1 MRKSLMMLVLLA
13 IVGCSMTERKGFVM
27 EHTAIDV
34 ADPTAVADW
43 WVKNLGFEIT
53 MQKED
58 TTHTTFIVD
67 KTGKIAVEL
76 YRASDG
82 TTPPD
87 YKAMRPLQLHFAF
100 LSKDVEADI
109 ARLTAAGATL
119 LVHEKISGFNGAM
132 LKDPYGISI
141 QLVKRAKP
149 VLK

>member
-34 ADPTAVADW
+34 ADPAAVADW

-76 YRASDG
+76 YRAPDG

-87 YKAMRPLQLHFAF
+87 YKAMRPLQLHRKFR
-100 LSKDVEADI
+100 
-109 ARLTAAGATL
+109 ARSPLP
-119 LVHEKISGFNGAM
+119 SGR
-132 LKDPYGISI
+132 SSW
-141 QLVKRAKP
+141 RA
-149 VLK
+149 

>member
-76 YRASDG
+76 YRAPDG

>member
-34 ADPTAVADW
+34 ADPAAVADW

-76 YRASDG
+76 YRAPDG

>member
-1 MRKSLMMLVLLA
+1 MMLVLLA